1 MRLFL
6 YVLQAVKYFN
16 ALINNKPFF
25 DQPVKSKQEAY
36 EKLIEMSRN
45 NDSAMGNVSDYLYQK
60 YCRGIG
66 IDLSRQANMT
76 IPQQINFVG
85 KLKEND
91 ATIFFVAEKQQKT
104 IVNFSLDSLIVT
116 E

>member
-6 YVLQAVKYFN
+6 CVLQAVKYFN
-16 ALINNKPFF
+16 ALIDKPFF
-25 DQPVKSKQEAY
+25 DQSKQEAY
-36 EKLIEMSRN
+36 EKLIEISRN
-45 NDSAMGNVSDYLYQK
+45 NDSAMGNVSDYLYPK
-60 YCRGIG
+60 YYRGIG
-66 IDLSRQANMT
+66 IDLSRQANLT

-85 KLKEND
+85 KLEEDD